1 ASSML
6 YSQGENNRVWPHW
19 ALAAP
24 TEAPASRT
32 TGVRPRS
39 RTWAAAASPTGPAP
53 IMITGSRSDGGVP
66 VALGMG
72 GLLKNGGDRRGWA
85 PWARAAPTEARACR
99 PTGVRPRS
107 RTWAAA
113 ASPTGPAPI
122 MITGSRSDGG
132 VSEVLGM
139 GGLLKNGG
147 DRGG

>member
-1 ASSML
+1 PVGSTSGSGASQPVVSSRRRAASSML

-19 ALAAP
+19 AMAAP

-53 IMITGSRSDGGVP
+53 IMITGSG
-66 VALGMG
+66 
-72 GLLKNGGDRRGWA
+72 
-85 PWARAAPTEARACR
+85 
-99 PTGVRPRS
+99 
-107 RTWAAA
+107 
-113 ASPTGPAPI
+113 
-122 MITGSRSDGG
+122 SDGG
-132 VSEVLGM
+132 VSVVLGM